1 MNEVLISVGILL
13 FGLIVCLLL
22 IFRAKRKARAIVHY
36 EAMRDKLSLR
46 EEEEKVSEKVSEGLG
61 NFNLGNIIGGFIVI
75 LIGTS
80 LFPTIVDEVNG
91 ACSLQAVA
99 NVTTTSLQSCNTII
113 SLVPI
118 FFIAS
123 ITLMAIGIMSK
134 NLRNAG
140 LI

>member
-46 EEEEKVSEKVSEGLG
+46 EEEENITELVSEGLG
-61 NFNLGNIIGGFIVI
+61 NFSLGNIIGGFITI
-75 LIGTS
+75 LIGVS
-80 LFPTIVDEVNG
+80 LLPTIVEEVNG
-91 ACSLQAVA
+91 ACSSQAVS
-99 NVTTTSLQSCNTII
+99 NVTATLQSCNAII
-113 SLVPI
+113 SIVPI
-118 FFIAS
+118 FFVISIA
-123 ITLMAIGIMSK
+123 LVAIGMMSK

-140 LI
+140 LM